1 MNKMRKLIVS
11 MSFLLVVCLVCWV
24 WVPGLQGAW
33 VGNDPPIDGE
43 KENAGVINSLI
54 VDGAANFLDSYSYFL
69 RLLKESEISP
79 GQMDNQKASELID
92 SLAPYLE
99 ASKENYAAAFS
110 LMKGLSINPDKLQ
123 ALETFDYAGLAA
135 KRRLH
140 SDSMSQVAAFLV
152 KGDVKG
158 IYGKIIDDLDRI
170 SKGIKAVREDIK
182 NNISPGIE
190 DLRALYQQYSD
201 LMQFG
206 YYSSLVF
213 AEIKNQE

>member
-1 MNKMRKLIVS
+1 MRKLMFL
-11 MSFLLVVCLVCWV
+11 MSFSLVVCLVCWV

-69 RLLKESEISP
+69 RLLKESEISQ
-79 GQMDNQKASELID
+79 GQMDYQKANKLID
-92 SLAPYLE
+92 VLAPYLE
-99 ASKENYAAAFS
+99 ASKANYSTAFS
-110 LMKGLSINPDKLQ
+110 LMKGLNLNPDKLQ
-123 ALETFDYAGLAA
+123 TLETFDYAGLVAR
-135 KRRLH
+135 RRLH
-140 SDSMSQVAAFLV
+140 SDVMNQVAAFLV

-158 IYGKIIDDLDRI
+158 LYGKMIDDLDRLL
-170 SKGIKAVREDIK
+170 KGIEEVREDIK
-182 NNISPGIE
+182 NHISPGIE
-190 DLRALYQQYSD
+190 GLRTLYQQYSD

-213 AEIKNQE
+213 AEIKN

>member
-1 MNKMRKLIVS
+1 MRKLIFL
-11 MSFLLVVCLVCWV
+11 MSFSMIVCLVCWV

-43 KENAGVINSLI
+43 NESAGVINSLI

-79 GQMDNQKASELID
+79 EQMDYQKADQLID
-92 SLAPYLE
+92 VLVPYLE
-99 ASKENYAAAFS
+99 ASKANYATAFS

-123 ALETFDYAGLAA
+123 RLETFDYAGLAA

-140 SDSMSQVAAFLV
+140 SDGMNQVAAFLG
-152 KGDVKG
+152 KGDVNG

-170 SKGIKAVREDIK
+170 LKRIKAVRGDIK
-182 NNISPGIE
+182 NNISPGME
-190 DLRALYQQYSD
+190 DLRILYQQYSD
-201 LMQFG
+201 LMEFG

-213 AEIKNQE
+213 AEIRN

>member
-1 MNKMRKLIVS
+1 MRKLS
-11 MSFLLVVCLVCWV
+11 FLMSFSLVVCVVCWV

-33 VGNDPPIDGE
+33 VGNDPPIDGD

-69 RLLKESEISP
+69 RLLKESEISQ
-79 GQMDNQKASELID
+79 GQMDCQKANELIEV
-92 SLAPYLE
+92 LVPYLE
-99 ASKENYAAAFS
+99 ASKANYAAAFS

-123 ALETFDYAGLAA
+123 TLETFDYAGLAA
-135 KRRLH
+135 GRGLH
-140 SDSMSQVAAFLV
+140 SDGMNQVAAFLV
-152 KGDVKG
+152 KGDVRG
-158 IYGKIIDDLDRI
+158 IYGKMIDDLDRI
-170 SKGIKAVREDIK
+170 SKGIKAVRGDIK
-182 NNISPGIE
+182 NNISPGME
-190 DLRALYQQYSD
+190 DLRSLYQQYSG